1 MMPKQKHAAR
11 RSLTLK
17 HVSIET
23 LQPAPY
29 NPRVVLKPGMVGYD
43 KLRRSLSEF
52 DLVQPPV
59 WNRRTGH
66 IVSGHQRVAILQ
78 ADGVE
83 SLDVVVVDLPLE
95 REQALN
101 VTLNN
106 AGVGGAWDTEKLLT
120 VLVDLQELPDFD
132 ETLTGFSFDE
142 LRALLL
148 APDPE
153 FDPDENLETKRGYRV
168 TFEIP
173 EANWEEFHPALD
185 RLLATHAVTPHIQLP
200 G

>member
-1 MMPKQKHAAR
+1 MPRQKNAAR

-17 HVSIET
+17 HVSIEA
-23 LQPAPY
+23 LQSAPY
-29 NPRVVLKPGMVGYD
+29 NPRVALKPGMAGYD

-66 IVSGHQRVAILQ
+66 IVSGHQRVAILR
-78 ADGVE
+78 AEGVT

-106 AGVGGAWDTEKLLT
+106 AGVGGDWDTEKLLT
-120 VLVDLQELPDFD
+120 VLGGLQELPDFD
-132 ETLTGFSFDE
+132 ETLTGFSFEE
-142 LRALLL
+142 LRSLLL

-153 FDPDENLETKRGYRV
+153 FEPDEELEHSRGYRV

-173 EANWEEFHPALD
+173 ESDWEEFRPALD
-185 RLLATHAVTPHIQLP
+185 RLLAAHAVTPHIQLP